1 MKMIE
6 SFKTI
11 ELWNQDDLL
20 KIPEHLNMGINEIVT
35 EYCNDKFG
43 TTEIKR
49 GSEASKLYINLI
61 NSFRNHTK
69 DPKAKRYIKF
79 NMDFTELFMYIYQK
93 KNKIPFKGRIT
104 VMHPDSVSE
113 ERKKRDIISRDFQIE
128 YPEYK
133 LADVMNIF
141 QGKSKARLDFLIDFT
156 NYVQGIERDLLDL
169 PPSKGVRWDF
179 EEWIRTSNIPVKHS
193 WEQEYD

>member
-1 MKMIE
+1 MIE
-6 SFKTI
+6 SYDFI
-11 ELWNQDDLL
+11 EIYNADKLS
-20 KIPEHLNMGINEIVT
+20 KIPKHLNMGINEIVT

-43 TTEIKR
+43 TGEIKR

-61 NSFRNHTK
+61 NSWRNHTK

-104 VMHPDSVSE
+104 VMHPESVSE

-133 LADVMNIF
+133 IADVMNIF
-141 QGKSKARLDFLIDFT
+141 QGKAKARLNFLIDFT